1 LSKLRIQISKIKYIF
16 FALLFI
22 VLIGS
27 CKSTK
32 VLKNKWTEKEAPEIF
47 KARFETTIGNFD
59 IEAHRNWSPKVV
71 DRLYQLIKNEFYTDI
86 AIYRVVPDYVVQFG
100 IHNDSVLNS
109 SWRNH
114 KVPDE
119 ANIEANKEGAISFA
133 RSSKESRTTQLFINL
148 KSNSPRLDTIFYNGV
163 KGFPVIAKVTIGMDV
178 VKSFYNGYAEKPSSK
193 QDSIQLKGNSNLHT
207 NFPKLDYI
215 KKAYI
220 IK

>member
-1 LSKLRIQISKIKYIF
+1 MSKIKYIF
-16 FALLFI
+16 FPILFI

-27 CKSTK
+27 CNSSK
-32 VLKNKWTEKEAPEIF
+32 VFKNKWTKKEAPEIF
-47 KARFETTIGNFD
+47 KARFETTKGNFD
-59 IEAHRNWSPKVV
+59 IEAHRNWSPKGV

-86 AIYRVVPDYVVQFG
+86 AIFRVVPDFVVQFG

-109 SWRNH
+109 TWRNH

-119 ANIEANKEGAISFA
+119 TNTEANKEGTISFA
-133 RSSKESRTTQLFINL
+133 RSGKESRTTQLFINL

-163 KGFPVIAKVTIGMDV
+163 TGFIVVAKVTNGMNV

-193 QDSIQLKGNSNLHT
+193 QDSIQLKGNSYLHT

-215 KKAYI
+215 KRAYI